1 MTRKVDNMERI
12 IREILQSMTKEG
24 QLPFR
29 LIIGNKKEELLP
41 YYDQIKDI
49 RMDNSNIENRYIAV
63 LAVDNDT
70 GLFYGGISF
79 IFFLLG
85 DYDNIQFWKRDNEK
99 GILKKV
105 TLKNIMPKN
114 YDMAMTMG
122 YSLTSDTKNV
132 KIKYFMINGLI
143 KIVKEV
149 LKLQPFVFFES
160 TGNFRMN
167 HKIMSYDFININNI
181 IPEELIGNIGVTR
194 LESKAVDKFA
204 KLMGF
209 KEMRDYYNLRTL
221 GKVFVSG

>member
-1 MTRKVDNMERI
+1 
-12 IREILQSMTKEG
+12 
-24 QLPFR
+24 
-29 LIIGNKKEELLP
+29 
-41 YYDQIKDI
+41 
-49 RMDNSNIENRYIAV
+49 
-63 LAVDNDT
+63 
-70 GLFYGGISF
+70 
-79 IFFLLG
+79 
-85 DYDNIQFWKRDNEK
+85 
-99 GILKKV
+99 
-105 TLKNIMPKN
+105 
-114 YDMAMTMG
+114 MAMTMG